1 METPEKENDS
11 LDNTDYPQEHNLTG
25 RDILIVL
32 YYMKCCRC
40 PDLIFFIMGII
51 FFPIAFLAIYI
62 LTPDKKQI
70 IIDEDKKELIQH
82 ESGKLAC
89 CCHCN
94 DKTFYLK
101 SIKKIRLYATWRP
114 DPKIGFN
121 KLYFMNCEVISLND
135 ESEKLFE
142 NIKYDEKKYA
152 EFASYFKR
160 HLKTEVEPLETAKR
174 AKGFNS
180 PANNDDDPNLN
191 YNIMNSD
198 DLNNPM
204 VNNNNLNMGNEMDFH
219 NPTSGI

>member
-1 METPEKENDS
+1 
-11 LDNTDYPQEHNLTG
+11 
-25 RDILIVL
+25 
-32 YYMKCCRC
+32 MKCFRC
-40 PDLIFFIMGII
+40 PDLIILIIGII
-51 FFPIAFLAIYI
+51 IPIFFLPFYI
-62 LTPDKKQI
+62 FIPDKTQI
-70 IIDEDKKELIQH
+70 IIDEDKKELIKH
-82 ESGKLAC
+82 ESGKLSC
-89 CCHCN
+89 CCHCD

-121 KLYFMNCEVISLND
+121 KLYYMNCEVISLND

-142 NIKYDEKKYA
+142 NIEYDEKKYA
-152 EFASYFKR
+152 EYAAYFKK